1 MPEKTMKC
9 NKSIILLRLIL
20 PCLLVAVLLFPILAV
35 PARAALIDYND
46 YITNVSVDGDNDLV
60 TITIP
65 ADMAYFRITKK
76 NADGEYKNAGDGFG
90 SFDYKFETDVD
101 YRIWYNPFSYIGDGL
116 HGLDLTDIPIGTEI
130 TTRFGFNVDSWY
142 MTDTPLLLCRYYY
155 YEYKETPFLKQ
166 QIHKIGNSAEWDN
179 LTDTYTIIDVK
190 GANMLALT
198 FEAQGFNFPSEYP
211 APLGIIA
218 YDTVMTLKISSLLR
232 LQQATGKTN
241 QILKQV
247 ELQLAE
253 QGKTLDDIRDQM
265 EETNDKLDKLPG
277 EIGDEMQ
284 GVIDKEEQE
293 AESSGNKFVDQ
304 ILGALPDPS
313 TDVLA
318 ALKSL
323 TDATAYTGTEAV
335 LPIPAIVLPGI
346 DGLFPETVIWEGT
359 EFDFGEYLGFI
370 PSSLLTLVQSLFTI
384 AIVLFCVYELKGI
397 ISYCL
402 TLRESKG
409 G

>member
-1 MPEKTMKC
+1 MKKLQKIC
-9 NKSIILLRLIL
+9 FRLSA
-20 PCLLVAVLLFPILAV
+20 VFAVLAVCSTLFV

-76 NADGEYKNAGDGFG
+76 NAVGEYKYAGDGFG

-179 LTDTYTIIDVK
+179 LTDTYTTIDVK

-211 APLGIIA
+211 APLGVIA

-253 QGKTLDDIRDQM
+253 QGKTLDDIRDQ
-265 EETNDKLDKLPG
+265 NDT
-277 EIGDEMQ
+277 I
-284 GVIDKEEQE
+284 IDQ
-293 AESSGNKFVDQ
+293 NDQ
-304 ILGALPDPS
+304 IINGQVKPETPDGADRFDDLDDTEAGLRDDS
-313 TDVLA
+313 QAGLDTGIEITKN
-318 ALKSL
+318 ALQIIMQY
-323 TDATAYTGTEAV
+323 ATAFACAGWIFECFST
-335 LPIPAIVLPGI
+335 LPIFTALLFVSMALGVF
-346 DGLFPETVIWEGT
+346 GLVVNLAHDVDRAHRVKSAKANRT
-359 EFDFGEYLGFI
+359 
-370 PSSLLTLVQSLFTI
+370 
-384 AIVLFCVYELKGI
+384 K
-397 ISYCL
+397 
-402 TLRESKG
+402 KG